1 MNTYYVTYTYQNGFS
16 HTVLVQA
23 ANRVAT
29 YEVCKDILPDFDK
42 IVSIHCE
49 LERPMKFSNYF
60 YISYCKMY
68 GMHRG
73 MYTGGCLDS
82 TTLEDAKEIARTEA
96 YDVVTGYDCIMS
108 DIHDNLNEEFG
119 YDETPEDP
127 DEEYLDA
134 LEDAIE
140 DECEYSLY
148 EITPEGE
155 EHRDEMEANYESYE
169 NYVKAGWLIPIDER
183 PFEFYW
189 APDSAI

>member
-1 MNTYYVTYTYQNGFS
+1 
-16 HTVLVQA
+16 
-23 ANRVAT
+23 
-29 YEVCKDILPDFDK
+29 
-42 IVSIHCE
+42 
-49 LERPMKFSNYF
+49 MKRSNYF
-60 YISYCKMY
+60 YVAYSQMY

-73 MYTGGCLDS
+73 MHTGGCLDS
-82 TTLEDAKEIARTEA
+82 VTLEDAKEIARTEA
-96 YDVVTGYDCIMS
+96 YDVVTGYDRIMS
-108 DIHDNLNEEFG
+108 DIYDSLNEEFG
-119 YDETPEDP
+119 YDETQGDP

-155 EHRDEMEANYESYE
+155 EHWDEMEADYESYE

-189 APDSAI
+189 TTDSAI

>member
-1 MNTYYVTYTYQNGFS
+1 
-16 HTVLVQA
+16 
-23 ANRVAT
+23 
-29 YEVCKDILPDFDK
+29 
-42 IVSIHCE
+42 
-49 LERPMKFSNYF
+49 MKTSNYF
-60 YISYCKMY
+60 YIAYSQMY

-73 MYTGGCLDS
+73 MHAGGCLDNV
-82 TTLEDAKEIARTEA
+82 TLEDAKEIARTEA

-148 EITPEGE
+148 EITSEGE
-155 EHRDEMEANYESYE
+155 AHRNEMEANYESYE
-169 NYVKAGWLIPIDER
+169 NYVKAGWLTPIDER
-183 PFEFYW
+183 PFEFYFT
-189 APDSAI
+189 ADPAI